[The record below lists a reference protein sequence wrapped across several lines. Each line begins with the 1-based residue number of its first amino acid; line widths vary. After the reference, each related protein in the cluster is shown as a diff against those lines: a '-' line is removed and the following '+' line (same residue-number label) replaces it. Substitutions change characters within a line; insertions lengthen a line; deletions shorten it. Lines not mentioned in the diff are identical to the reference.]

1 MMQSLGIK
9 VDRVTYANPAT
20 GFVVI
25 RGLEGTKADVTA
37 VNIMPDVMSNID
49 TARRLTLMG
58 V

>member
-1 MMQSLGIK
+1 MQSLGIK

-37 VNIMPDVMSNID
+37 VDILPDVMSNID